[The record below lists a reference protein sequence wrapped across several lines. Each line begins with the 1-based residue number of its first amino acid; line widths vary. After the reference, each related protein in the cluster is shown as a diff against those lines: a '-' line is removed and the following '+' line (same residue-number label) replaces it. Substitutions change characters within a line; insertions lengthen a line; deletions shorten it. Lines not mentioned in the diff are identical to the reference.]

1 MQHPREL
8 LNAYVC
14 GQNIISLL
22 KDSFASDRNTEEM
35 IELAYDLQT
44 GSYIEALNDPDVL
57 KYNMQYGRAIA
68 EEILTLTAP
77 SSILEA
83 GIGEGTTLKFV
94 CDALSS
100 ANPQAHGFD
109 ISFSRIACCRDWLA
123 ATSSKNVF
131 LSVASLFHLP
141 YTDSCFDIV
150 YTSHS
155 IEPNGGHE
163 KEILKELYRVA
174 SRYLIL
180 LEPGYELS
188 SEKSQRRMREHGY
201 CRDLVMHAGELNM
214 QVIRHELFPSAINPL
229 NPTAITVISKNPSA
243 ASAVP
248 SLACPRFGDPLM
260 DYGDSLFSPDSL
272 RAYPKILGIPCLR
285 QQDGIVASKYES
297 YNSN

>member
-68 EEILTLTAP
+68 EEIL
-77 SSILEA
+77 
-83 GIGEGTTLKFV
+83 
-94 CDALSS
+94 
-100 ANPQAHGFD
+100 
-109 ISFSRIACCRDWLA
+109 
-123 ATSSKNVF
+123 
-131 LSVASLFHLP
+131 
-141 YTDSCFDIV
+141 
-150 YTSHS
+150 
-155 IEPNGGHE
+155 
-163 KEILKELYRVA
+163 KELYRVA

-229 NPTAITVISKNPSA
+229 NPLNSTAITVISKNPSA